1 VLHCLVMCQ
10 ECVNIPAPIW
20 AITPVMGVFEMPWQE
35 SLNWGQRKLSLPKGW
50 DLWAPAVDL
59 VTHGKPFR
67 LVTHQIMK
75 ENEEF
80 QSVQGLTLGQAA
92 ELPLH
97 FWWDWGE
104 EEFHIED
111 VDWKPISKLDLFL
124 KLPGNANRHE
134 AKQHDLCYGQYLHNT
149 VTHVCMYGCIASTA
163 NSL

>member
-1 VLHCLVMCQ
+1 MSNNSCDGSVWNALTGKLELRPKEAFTSKRLGSVSSCSGFSHTWQAVQTCHPSDNERKWGVP
-10 ECVNIPAPIW
+10 VSAGANTW
-20 AITPVMGVFEMPWQE
+20 TSSWTPPTFLMG
-35 SLNWGQRKLSLPKGW
+35 L
-50 DLWAPAVDL
+50 
-59 VTHGKPFR
+59 
-67 LVTHQIMK
+67 
-75 ENEEF
+75 
-80 QSVQGLTLGQAA
+80 
-92 ELPLH
+92 
-97 FWWDWGE
+97 GE